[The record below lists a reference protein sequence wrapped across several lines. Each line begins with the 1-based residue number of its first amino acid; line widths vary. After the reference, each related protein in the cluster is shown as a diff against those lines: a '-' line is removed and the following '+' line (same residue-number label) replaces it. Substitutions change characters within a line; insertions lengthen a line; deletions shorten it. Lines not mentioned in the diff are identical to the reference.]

1 MVDDTSEPPT
11 PTQSIIRLNK
21 PKARPEDSKL
31 LFIETERG
39 AARKVRKVLTLYL
52 KEPSK
57 PKKNT
62 VHIKKESISDI
73 SLSITSSTT
82 TTPVVESPKTT
93 PTSTAVQST
102 PQSPTPPPS
111 NLSTPSATAPPT
123 VTPPTTT
130 TITPASTV
138 PAKRPAPAESS
149 SSITVKVPKVPKTP
163 KTPKTLKVSTTATA
177 PSAKTDSPT
186 VTVKPPR
193 PVVTEPAEPVT
204 KSHPHQSSTSASTA
218 APKHKHKSSD
228 GVIDDIK
235 KCKRIF
241 NRINKQEAAFYFC
254 HPVDEAADN
263 APNYYQIIK

>member
-11 PTQSIIRLNK
+11 PTQSIIRINK
-21 PKARPEDSKL
+21 PKARPEDSKS
-31 LFIETERG
+31 LFIEAEGG
-39 AARKVRKVLTLYL
+39 AAKKIGKVLTLYL

-62 VHIKKESISDI
+62 VHIKKESISDLP
-73 SLSITSSTT
+73 LSITSSTT

-149 SSITVKVPKVPKTP
+149 SSTLVKVPKVPKTP
-163 KTPKTLKVSTTATA
+163 KTPKAPKASTTVTK

-193 PVVTEPAEPVT
+193 PVVTEPAEPAT
-204 KSHPHQSSTSASTA
+204 KSYPHQPSTSAA

-228 GVIDDIK
+228 GVVDDLK

-241 NRINKQEAAFYFC
+241 NRINKQDAAFYFC